1 MVRMSFLSRGSVRV
15 RTRHHSSR
23 IAEPSFIRFSTFARC
38 LETAGIQWAF
48 FDMARKIDIPDFD
61 PDLSSLDGLVRSMNY
76 AAPYLT
82 DFYIGDITLGRL
94 RRLAVSKV
102 RDSYYHSFEI
112 PKKSGGTR
120 TITAPGGELKKVQT
134 VLAYILDYI
143 YLVPSP
149 VMGFVSERSVATNA
163 AQHVGRSYVLNI
175 DLKDF
180 FPSVKRHMIA
190 GVLKK
195 YGVDRDVANLI
206 LRLCCRTPEGGGEDC
221 LPQGAPTSPL
231 LSNIACTC
239 LDIRLS
245 GLAQSTGLTY
255 TRYADDITFSSDH
268 NVYREDGP
276 FWSKLRS
283 IIAECG
289 FTINENKTRLLRPW
303 NRQEVTGITVNSKV
317 NVSKKYLKNLRAE
330 LHRMKYTDFTREDF
344 LRAVGKVH
352 YVRMVRR
359 GDSTTGYD
367 YRNSRLADNIGA
379 LRYKLAIGVF
389 PEPLLPPVESI
400 DNSDSNII
408 FHW

>member
-1 MVRMSFLSRGSVRV
+1 
-15 RTRHHSSR
+15 
-23 IAEPSFIRFSTFARC
+23 
-38 LETAGIQWAF
+38 
-48 FDMARKIDIPDFD
+48 MARKRDIPGFD
-61 PDLSSLDGLVRSMNY
+61 PDFSSLDGFVRSMND

-82 DFYIGDITLGRL
+82 DFSIGEITLGRL

-134 VLAYILDYI
+134 VLAYILDYV

-149 VMGFVSERSVATNA
+149 VMGFVHERSVATNA

-221 LPQGAPTSPL
+221 LPQGAPTSPV

-283 IIAECG
+283 ITAECG
-289 FTINENKTRLLRPW
+289 FTINAKKTRLLRPW
-303 NRQEVTGITVNSKV
+303 DRQEVTGVTVNSKV
-317 NVSKKYLKNLRAE
+317 NVSRKYLKNLRAE
-330 LHRMKYTDFTREDF
+330 LHQMQYRDVSKEDW
-344 LRAVGKVH
+344 LRVMGKVN
-352 YVRMVRR
+352 YVRMVRHAQLE
-359 GDSTTGYD
+359 GLED
-367 YRNSRLADNIGA
+367 YRSDCLIDYVQA
-379 LRYKLAIGVF
+379 LRCNMRLGVL
-389 PEPLLPPVESI
+389 PEYLLSLRSLLKSLDDMDP
-400 DNSDSNII
+400 I
-408 FHW
+408 FHY